1 MAELKIKKRDEKSSG
16 LNIRDYDIYLND
28 MKLEKLQGI
37 NINME
42 IDEANVC
49 VLEMILDN
57 IKVDADFIKL
67 LEMNI

>member
-1 MAELKIKKRDEKSSG
+1 MAELRIEKKDEKSSG
-16 LNIRDYDIYLND
+16 LNIRDYDIFLNG
-28 MKLEKLQGI
+28 MKLEKLQGV

-57 IKVDADFIKL
+57 IKVDSDFIKL